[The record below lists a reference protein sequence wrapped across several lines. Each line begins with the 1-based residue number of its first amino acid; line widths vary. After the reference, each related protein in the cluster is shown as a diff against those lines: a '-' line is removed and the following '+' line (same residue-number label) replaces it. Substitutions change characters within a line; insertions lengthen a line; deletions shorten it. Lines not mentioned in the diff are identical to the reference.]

1 MTNIAGQQMLH
12 NTHIWIGGTTVGALF
27 SVMLRAAWLIAGK
40 EIGMGYFVVVIGML
54 LAVLI
59 VFCLV
64 YILSRKPDD
73 PATEAGL
80 MPLSLRRI
88 LIGYFL
94 LVGALFMAL
103 LVDLNMMDFP
113 EAAVSIQIT
122 PPPTPT
128 PPPTTSG
135 TPGQQSSADKS
146 SSSKSSTDKS
156 STDKSSTDKSSTD
169 KSSADKSS
177 ADKSSTDKSSADKSS
192 ADKSSSTDPVILQ
205 VIPRITAGS
214 PPTIYIAVY
223 GLNLGNATIRLNG
236 KERGT
241 SLIGPG
247 LLEAQPETSDVQGKG
262 TMTVDVVTK
271 DNLKKISNC
280 IIVPVE
286 KPTAPLELGW
296 FTPPY
301 LTREIQLL
309 LIVVIAGGLGCLIH
323 GLKSI
328 AAFIGNRIAISSWFW
343 WYITRPLLGM
353 AMAMVF
359 YALLR
364 GGFLAGTPSDAKV
377 ISPFGVL
384 GIGALVGMFTD
395 KAIGKLADI
404 FDMLFRSKADDA
416 AKDKLSSGSPTVTQ
430 LLPNSVKA
438 GSPAATLTIKGDHL
452 EKIVKVKVG
461 QDERPVKSPS
471 TSQQVT
477 VDLLATDLAAPAHD
491 ITITLVDSDNKTF
504 NAGVL
509 HVTA

>member
-1 MTNIAGQQMLH
+1 
-12 NTHIWIGGTTVGALF
+12 
-27 SVMLRAAWLIAGK
+27 
-40 EIGMGYFVVVIGML
+40 MGYFVVVMGIL

-59 VFCLV
+59 VFCLA
-64 YILSRKPDD
+64 YILSKKPDD

-80 MPLSLRRI
+80 MPLALRRI

-94 LVGALFMAL
+94 LIGALFMAL

-128 PPPTTSG
+128 PTPPPATSG
-135 TPGQQSSADKS
+135 ATSQQSSA
-146 SSSKSSTDKS
+146 
-156 STDKSSTDKSSTD
+156 D

-177 ADKSSTDKSSADKSS
+177 ADKSSADKGSGKSSS
-192 ADKSSSTDPVILQ
+192 DKSSSTDPIILQ

-223 GLNLGNATIRLNG
+223 GVNLGNATIRLNG

-247 LLEAQPETSDVQGKG
+247 LLEAQPETSDIQGKG

-271 DNLKKISNC
+271 DDPKKTSNC

-296 FTPPY
+296 RKTY
-301 LTREIQLL
+301 LTRETQLL

-328 AAFIGNRIAISSWFW
+328 AAFIGNRTAISSWFW

-395 KAIGKLADI
+395 KAIGKLAEI
-404 FDMLFRSKADDA
+404 FDMLFRSKADDI

-430 LLPNSVKA
+430 LLPNSVTA
-438 GSPAATLTIKGDHL
+438 GSPAGPLTIKGDHL
-452 EKIVKVKVG
+452 EKIIKVKVG

-471 TSQQVT
+471 SPQQVI
-477 VDLLATDLAAPAHD
+477 VDLQAADLAAPAHD
-491 ITITLVDSDNKTF
+491 ITITLVDSDNKTY
-504 NAGVL
+504 NAGTL
-509 HVTA
+509 HVT